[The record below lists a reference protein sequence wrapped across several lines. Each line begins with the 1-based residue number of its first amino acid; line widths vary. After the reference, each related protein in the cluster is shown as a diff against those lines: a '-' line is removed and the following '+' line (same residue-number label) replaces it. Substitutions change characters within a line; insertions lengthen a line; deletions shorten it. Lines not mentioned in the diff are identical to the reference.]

1 MLRAQ
6 YQRRGPVPQ
15 DVIEVVEFGA
25 PPLQAGQALVE
36 VLAAPINPADILTL
50 TGEYGVLPPLPAIGG
65 REGVGRLA
73 ELGSDTGEAV
83 VGQLVLLPLGCGSWS
98 SHVVTEAAQLRPLP
112 DHADPLQLSMMA
124 INPPTA
130 ALLLSEFVT
139 LGPGDWVIQNAAN
152 SAVGLYLVQ
161 LARFRGHRTI
171 NVVRRQDAAAVV
183 RDTGGDVVLVDGED
197 LTEQVVEATG
207 GAAIRLGIDAVGGT
221 ASGRL
226 ADTLCESATLV
237 SYGHMS
243 DEPCQVPAD
252 AFVFRDL
259 TLRGFWLV
267 NWFRRTPEEQRRTLV
282 DELARLITQG
292 TLYAPIHATYDV
304 SEIKEAVAS
313 AASGERSGKI
323 LIVPRPDGQQ
333 DARRVRQLAPR
344 RWSRSW
350 RD

>member
-1 MLRAQ
+1 
-6 YQRRGPVPQ
+6 VPQ
-15 DVIEVVEFGA
+15 DVIEAVEFQA
-25 PPLQAGQALVE
+25 PPLRVGEALVE
-36 VLAAPINPADILTL
+36 VVAAPINPADILTL

-65 REGVGRLA
+65 REGVGRVA
-73 ELGSDTGEAV
+73 ELGSDTGDVA

-98 SHVVTEAAQLRPLP
+98 SHVVVEAAQLRPLP
-112 DHADPLQLSMMA
+112 DHADPLQLSMMT

-161 LARFRGHRTI
+161 LARHRGYRTV
-171 NVVRRQDAAAVV
+171 NVVRRRDAAAVV
-183 RDTGGDVVLVDGED
+183 RDTGGDIVLVDGED
-197 LTEQVVEATG
+197 LAVRVVDAAD
-207 GAAIRLGIDAVGGT
+207 GAAIHLGIDAVGGP

-226 ADTLCESATLV
+226 AETLCESATLV

-243 DEPCQVPAD
+243 GEPCAIPAD

-267 NWFRRTPEEQRRTLV
+267 NWFRRTPEPKRRLLV
-282 DELARLITQG
+282 DELAELITLG
-292 TLYAPIHATYDV
+292 TLHAPIHATYDV

-323 LIVPRPDGQQ
+323 LIVPRP
-333 DARRVRQLAPR
+333 
-344 RWSRSW
+344 
-350 RD
+350 